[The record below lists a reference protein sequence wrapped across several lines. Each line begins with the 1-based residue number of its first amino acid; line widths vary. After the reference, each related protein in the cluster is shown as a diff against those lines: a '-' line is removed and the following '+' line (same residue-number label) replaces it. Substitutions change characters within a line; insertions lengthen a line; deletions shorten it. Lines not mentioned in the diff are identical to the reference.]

1 MSKHFPFALDTDED
15 IILVRAW
22 IEGYGLR
29 MALDTA
35 ATHTVVD
42 VNVLIMK
49 GHAIP
54 KQQSMMTVETASGVL
69 EAQIVSTINFE
80 ALGIERA
87 NFPVLSYDF
96 LKHGIVS
103 AYDGVIGQDFFRN
116 TVLTIDFQEQFIVLQ
131 PKGRKTEK

>member
-22 IEGYGLR
+22 IEGYGLS

-35 ATHTVVD
+35 ATHTVID
-42 VNVLIMK
+42 VNVLLMK
-49 GHAIP
+49 GHDFP
-54 KQQSMMTVETASGVL
+54 KQQSMITVETASGIL

-80 ALGIERA
+80 ALGIERQ

-96 LKHGIVS
+96 LKHGILS
-103 AYDGVIGQDFFRN
+103 AYDGVIGLDFFKN
-116 TVLTIDFQEQFIVLQ
+116 TVLTVDFREMFITV
-131 PKGRKTEK
+131 RI